1 MQYPGGPNFHV
12 LPSSSKRVQYF
23 EESLQAPSVPYGFH
37 SNEDVTSTYV
47 IQKLIQQVEELT
59 ERLNRITKYL
69 HVDEAEDPT
78 VIISGANLQIVKHQ
92 NAKEPERNTRGLG
105 NLIIGYNL
113 PRSRSTPA
121 DRTGSHNIIIGDQ
134 HSYTGSN
141 SIVFGRKNQAF
152 GNSCIIGGFKNFT
165 HAEYSTVL
173 SGCYNKAYAWNSI
186 ILGGWGKQRKQQQLC
201 VEKTLL

>member
-1 MQYPGGPNFHV
+1 MPILYTHIVHN
-12 LPSSSKRVQYF
+12 R
-23 EESLQAPSVPYGFH
+23 SL
-37 SNEDVTSTYV
+37 
-47 IQKLIQQVEELT
+47 
-59 ERLNRITKYL
+59 
-69 HVDEAEDPT
+69 
-78 VIISGANLQIVKHQ
+78 ISGHTSAIPFIVQ
-92 NAKEPERNTRGLG
+92 DV
-105 NLIIGYNL
+105 
-113 PRSRSTPA
+113 RS
-121 DRTGSHNIIIGDQ
+121 DIGSHNIIIGDQ
-134 HSYTGSN
+134 HSYTCSN